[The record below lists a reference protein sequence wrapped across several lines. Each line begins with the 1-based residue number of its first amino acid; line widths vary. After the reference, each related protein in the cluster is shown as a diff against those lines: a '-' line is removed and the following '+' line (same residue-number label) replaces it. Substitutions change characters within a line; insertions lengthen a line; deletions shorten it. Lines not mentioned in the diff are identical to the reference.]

1 MEEEIMVMGTLEQL
15 SSVSPLSSSSSSSSP
30 TTHDNNN
37 INSSINNHP
46 SSSSSSCSSLCVSNV
61 STKRTDLSTDLRLGL
76 SLSPSQQLP
85 SISSQQIREH
95 RSFDCWP
102 PVKSTLRSTL
112 VEKSQTTSSSSSL
125 FVKVYMEGIPI
136 GRKLNLRAHHSYH
149 ALVKALSHMFK
160 TTILCPGS
168 HQLPLKSGNV
178 HVLTYEDQEGDWMMV
193 GDVPW
198 EMFLT
203 SVKKLKIT
211 RADRC

>member
-1 MEEEIMVMGTLEQL
+1 MEEIMVMGTLGL
-15 SSVSPLSSSSSSSSP
+15 SSVSPLSSSSSSSSSP
-30 TTHDNNN
+30 TTTDNNNN

-46 SSSSSSCSSLCVSNV
+46 SSSSSSSCSSLCLSNV

-76 SLSPSQQLP
+76 SLSPS
-85 SISSQQIREH
+85 SQPIREQ

-112 VEKSQTTSSSSSL
+112 VEESQTLLRGSSSSSSSL